1 MMARLKESRWVYI
14 LLSIVL
20 AIVFWVYVR
29 ASVDPNGVTSIHNV
43 RVETTGTSVLASQGL
58 IISDI
63 SPQMVELPVEGPTSA
78 RAELLRNRSGL
89 CVRVDVSSCSEGE
102 NTLRYREVWPEGIN
116 SDDLTAKTSTL
127 VVTVEK
133 LYTKSFDVQF
143 QLNGRVAQGYQMG
156 TPAIEPVSVVVGGPV
171 EQVNQVDKVADILE
185 SGELSERF
193 AGDLPLV
200 LLDKQGN
207 SLTNLEVTLSTNT
220 AYVVVPVVVVKEVPL
235 TVNLVPGGGAAVD
248 DAKQEIDPP
257 SIVVSGAEADMAG
270 LEEIS
275 LGSINL
281 SNVEGTKPFTFPIT
295 LDPSLTNESGLT
307 TATVTVTVEGLDTEV
322 FAVSNIRT
330 TPPPS
335 GYEADVVTQ
344 SVLVTVRGPAEDLDK
359 VDASQIRIVADL
371 SNVTTLGTSVVPVRV
386 YLDGGKYEQISEDP
400 YGSKCNC
407 EKNYSGGGGGGLSS
421 ASDGV
426 RPALRRRLRRL
437 LRQAAPGDSGPGLQR
452 DRGQA
457 RRLCGG
463 GTGQRRQLQHLSG
476 GVSSALR
483 GSGPGLRPG
492 DGGAPPQRDHRS
504 GDGLPGTG
512 RGVCARPSD
521 GPGHHPEERPGVCHF
536 EAAALRT
543 DGCSAMCA
551 PSVRS

>member
-1 MMARLKESRWVYI
+1 MARLKESRWVYI

-171 EQVNQVDKVADILE
+171 EQVNQVDKVAAILE

-386 YLDGGKYEQISEDP
+386 YLDGIDTVGVI
-400 YGSKCNC
+400 GT
-407 EKNYSGGGGGGLSS
+407 YSIVVNMS
-421 ASDGV
+421 
-426 RPALRRRLRRL
+426 R
-437 LRQAAPGDSGPGLQR
+437 
-452 DRGQA
+452 
-457 RRLCGG
+457 
-463 GTGQRRQLQHLSG
+463 
-476 GVSSALR
+476 
-483 GSGPGLRPG
+483 
-492 DGGAPPQRDHRS
+492 
-504 GDGLPGTG
+504 
-512 RGVCARPSD
+512 
-521 GPGHHPEERPGVCHF
+521 
-536 EAAALRT
+536 
-543 DGCSAMCA
+543 
-551 PSVRS
+551 

>member
-1 MMARLKESRWVYI
+1 M
-14 LLSIVL
+14 
-20 AIVFWVYVR
+20 
-29 ASVDPNGVTSIHNV
+29 
-43 RVETTGTSVLASQGL
+43 
-58 IISDI
+58 
-63 SPQMVELPVEGPTSA
+63 
-78 RAELLRNRSGL
+78 
-89 CVRVDVSSCSEGE
+89 
-102 NTLRYREVWPEGIN
+102 
-116 SDDLTAKTSTL
+116 
-127 VVTVEK
+127 
-133 LYTKSFDVQF
+133 
-143 QLNGRVAQGYQMG
+143 
-156 TPAIEPVSVVVGGPV
+156 VVGGPV
-171 EQVNQVDKVADILE
+171 EQVNQVDKVAAILE

-257 SIVVSGAEADMAG
+257 SIVVSGVEADMAG

-386 YLDGGKYEQISEDP
+386 YLDGIDTVGVI
-400 YGSKCNC
+400 GT
-407 EKNYSGGGGGGLSS
+407 YSIVVNMS
-421 ASDGV
+421 
-426 RPALRRRLRRL
+426 R
-437 LRQAAPGDSGPGLQR
+437 
-452 DRGQA
+452 
-457 RRLCGG
+457 
-463 GTGQRRQLQHLSG
+463 
-476 GVSSALR
+476 
-483 GSGPGLRPG
+483 
-492 DGGAPPQRDHRS
+492 
-504 GDGLPGTG
+504 
-512 RGVCARPSD
+512 
-521 GPGHHPEERPGVCHF
+521 
-536 EAAALRT
+536 
-543 DGCSAMCA
+543 
-551 PSVRS
+551 

>member
-1 MMARLKESRWVYI
+1 VMARLKESRWVYI

-171 EQVNQVDKVADILE
+171 EQVNQVDKVAAILE

-257 SIVVSGAEADMAG
+257 SIVVSGVEADMAG

-386 YLDGGKYEQISEDP
+386 YLDGIDTVGVI
-400 YGSKCNC
+400 GT
-407 EKNYSGGGGGGLSS
+407 YSIVVNMS
-421 ASDGV
+421 
-426 RPALRRRLRRL
+426 R
-437 LRQAAPGDSGPGLQR
+437 
-452 DRGQA
+452 
-457 RRLCGG
+457 
-463 GTGQRRQLQHLSG
+463 
-476 GVSSALR
+476 
-483 GSGPGLRPG
+483 
-492 DGGAPPQRDHRS
+492 
-504 GDGLPGTG
+504 
-512 RGVCARPSD
+512 
-521 GPGHHPEERPGVCHF
+521 
-536 EAAALRT
+536 
-543 DGCSAMCA
+543 
-551 PSVRS
+551 